1 MDPITRG
8 DYPYSMQGLVRERL
22 PKFTDE
28 ESKMLIGSFDFIGLN
43 YYSARYAADVPK
55 NYSEPSSYLY
65 DPHVTLLSEY
75 KFKTFID

>member
-55 NYSEPSSYLY
+55 NYSEPASYLY
-65 DPHVTLLSEY
+65 DSHVTLLSEY